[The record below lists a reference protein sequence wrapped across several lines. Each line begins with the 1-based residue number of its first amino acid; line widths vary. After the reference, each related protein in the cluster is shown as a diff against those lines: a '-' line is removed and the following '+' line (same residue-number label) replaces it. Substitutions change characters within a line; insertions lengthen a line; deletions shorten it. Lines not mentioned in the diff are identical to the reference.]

1 MNDLNSNL
9 KNNIFKNVQYQ
20 AKQIVKKYPTN
31 FKYNDESEQ
40 NFNRNFDHFY
50 NYIKFN
56 VMYDNVQE
64 LDRHKLAAIII
75 CSIIKSK
82 VLQVIPP
89 YSEDQYVFDGNEKIA
104 VNIGLSYMSSAL
116 KQLLSS
122 EPEEAKKFSD
132 FIFPK
137 ASMCDTDYISILC
150 RNLCFAQ
157 KHYELNPIDL
167 ANTLFLIEYI
177 TLIQVSISPET
188 MKQLCNKV
196 ANKNNKQK

>member
-1 MNDLNSNL
+1 MNNLNSNL
-9 KNNIFKNVQYQ
+9 KNNIFRNVRRQ
-20 AKQIVKKYPTN
+20 AQQIVEKFPDN
-31 FKYNDESEQ
+31 FKYNNESEQ
-40 NFNRNFDHFY
+40 NFNRNFDYFY
-50 NYIKFN
+50 NYIKSN
-56 VMYDNVQE
+56 VMYDTVQE

-82 VLQVIPP
+82 TLQVISP

-104 VNIGLSYMSSAL
+104 VNIGLSYMRSAL

-122 EPEEAKKFSD
+122 QPEEAKKFND
-132 FIFPK
+132 YIFPK
-137 ASMCDTDYISILC
+137 ASMCDTDYITILC

-177 TLIQVSISPET
+177 TLIQISISPET
-188 MKQLCNKV
+188 MKNLCNEIASK
-196 ANKNNKQK
+196 KNI